1 MSLKLEIISE
11 HREIVGDDAVREF
24 RSEGGTIGRSL
35 NNDWILPDPDKF
47 ISGKHATIDCK
58 GGIYY
63 IVDISTNGVYAND
76 ERKPIGKGNPRR
88 LFNGDHL
95 HLGDFE
101 VLVSIDEG
109 EDLEM
114 PEEPKPTVV
123 PDHIEQLVE
132 EDRIKTGVQLLDEDE
147 ITGDVAFE
155 TVLYADDESVEPPQ
169 AELVEEPLEP
179 APPVLEPDTP
189 ASTPV
194 RVTPDDLFD
203 AFLDGLQI
211 SRAELHPS
219 IDVAGAMSNAG
230 EILREFINGTER
242 LLKNRAELK
251 TTFRLDQTTILPRH
265 NNPIK
270 LSQNTGDL
278 VKQLLVGREG
288 EYLGPRDAVREVCQD
303 LLAHQEAFLDAM
315 TEAFVE
321 FAERF
326 DPEELTSNFER
337 SLGRKPFFR
346 FLNELKYWGL
356 YKDLY
361 PIMTERGGGRF
372 PQMFAEEFVKAYERH
387 IIESLREHRLGQPL
401 PKVKLEPLSEE
412 AFMAEQAATG
422 ESPEEP
428 ADQTE
433 HAPDK
438 APGEVL
444 EDIGDLSGLNELVD
458 FDDLEAQSDTV
469 VFDDDFNDDS
479 GQAKA

>member
-1 MSLKLEIISE
+1 MPLKLEIISE

-101 VLVSIDEG
+101 ILVTIDEG

-114 PEEPKPTVV
+114 PAEPRPTVV

-147 ITGDVAFE
+147 ITGGGAFE
-155 TVLYADDESVEPPQ
+155 TVLYPDDGP
-169 AELVEEPLEP
+169 AEVVEEPPEP
-179 APPVLEPDTP
+179 VPPVLEPDVP
-189 ASTPV
+189 QAPPV
-194 RVTPDDLFD
+194 NVTQDDLFD
-203 AFLDGLQI
+203 AFLDGMQV

-219 IDVAGAMSNAG
+219 VDAADVLSNAG
-230 EILREFINGTER
+230 EILREFISGIEK
-242 LLKNRAELK
+242 LLQNRADLK
-251 TTFRLDQTTILPRH
+251 TAFRLDQTTILPRH

-321 FAERF
+321 FSERF
-326 DPEELTSNFER
+326 DPEELTANFER
-337 SLGRKPFFR
+337 SLGRKPIFR
-346 FLNELKYWGL
+346 FLGELKYWGL

-361 PIMTERGGGRF
+361 PILTERGGGRF

-387 IIESLREHRLGQPL
+387 IIESLREHRLSHPRPQ
-401 PKVKLEPLSEE
+401 VKLEPLSEE
-412 AFMAEQAATG
+412 AFMAEQSEAG
-422 ESPEEP
+422 ESPAEP
-428 ADQTE
+428 SDQIDS
-433 HAPDK
+433 ASDK
-438 APGEVL
+438 GPGEVL

-469 VFDDDFNDDS
+469 VFDDDA
-479 GQAKA
+479 GRAKG